1 MSTDVS
7 RVYQFLAK
15 QGDWASVADA
25 NGDGTVIK
33 SEFRTFMEENFEWDG
48 ETTED
53 GKNDLINNFW
63 KTIDTKQAGSL
74 KGTNL
79 KNKNALDSSELA
91 AMDKKIAY
99 YEVLNDFTADLSAP
113 SVVSDSAN
121 WKKSVT
127 DGLAALVEKYKGAEE
142 ELLAYLEEQSPKIE
156 AKATADYCAND
167 YLNKEMSTLVKDYG
181 YAYADDAT
189 LQGIIDSYIQNIPE
203 GEDAVDIQQTVV
215 NIIDAYLATAGLNED
230 ANYSLEDLAQFGYSP
245 NASSGLNDLQK
256 SVLKKTIETDLAGSE
271 LKEDYANNAD
281 LFNTAIE
288 TYISEL
294 KFTDFETVSSDV
306 LGSFK
311 SSEAYKSVEKNIQ
324 VQNILVSDDFKNAL
338 TANISDSIA
347 ERIVN
352 DGKYLNVMK
361 EIQAEALKK
370 AESGD
375 FDVNGALDTQ
385 TAINWLVEQVSARL
399 AEFYPNGFSDM
410 SLDELNVMYDKL
422 VESADKQAD
431 TDKQLEARRDAAIQY
446 CKALAEKSTK
456 FTEIVKNTFGDSYA
470 SEIGK
475 MLPSEIDAKIEEL
488 KAQALELGDANELTL
503 ADSSWGNIP
512 TSSVN
517 TLNLSKDSAVKF
529 IESKL
534 QELENNMPSR
544 LRGLRINDE
553 YIKAQ
558 NNLANIKTSINN
570 ILGGAYETA
579 INNITDL
586 ETLTSKMNQVNAL
599 FDGDDWAPSTASF
612 EDSVEAITLG
622 QGTTKTFSIKPSFN
636 DKDGNQKL
644 MTSDRITYKSSNTS
658 LATIDANGNVTIN
671 GSAVGTY
678 TVTLTVMVDG
688 VEVGKNTVTIECQ
701 EQMDLSSVNT
711 NFENKPLSEHLSSGK
726 TAICLSGFTTWGN
739 AKNNAKSAIT
749 NYVNKL
755 VDILKGAGYD
765 ASRLQKAATT
775 TINYYTACID
785 AVYDHGS
792 DSNYE
797 NYNNLEFSYL
807 DANGNTCNEDSRFSQ
822 KTRKREKDAGRNGAG
837 AENIDHNS
845 TGIRMNES
853 YAGTNTYEYYLNVG
867 VLLEKFQNFYNIL

>member
-1 MSTDVS
+1 
-7 RVYQFLAK
+7 
-15 QGDWASVADA
+15 
-25 NGDGTVIK
+25 
-33 SEFRTFMEENFEWDG
+33 MEDNFEWDG
-48 ETTED
+48 ED
-53 GKNDLINNFW
+53 ASAQNDLINNFW
-63 KTIDTKQAGSL
+63 KTIDTKQSGNL

-79 KNKNALDSSELA
+79 KNKNALDSSEMA

-127 DGLAALVEKYKGAEE
+127 AGLSALVEKYKGSEE
-142 ELLAYLEEQSPKIE
+142 ELLAYLEEQSPIIE

-167 YLNKEMSTLVKDYG
+167 YLNTEMSTLVKDYG

-361 EIQAEALKK
+361 EIQEEALKK
-370 AESGD
+370 AENGD

-456 FTEIVKNTFGDSYA
+456 FAEIVKNTFGDSYA

-534 QELENNMPSR
+534 QELENNMPRR
-544 LRGLRINDE
+544 LRGMRINPE
-553 YIKAQ
+553 YIEAQ

-579 INNITDL
+579 MNNITDL

-599 FDGDDWAPSTASF
+599 FDGDDWAPYP
-612 EDSVEAITLG
+612 SVEQTADFILAPGSTD
-622 QGTTKTFSIKPSFN
+622 TFNIKPSFT
-636 DKDGNQKL
+636 DKDGNQKII
-644 MTSDRITYKSSNTS
+644 TSDRITYKSSNTS
-658 LATIDANGNVTIN
+658 IATIDSTGKVTVT
-671 GSAVGTY
+671 GTTLGTY
-678 TVTLTVMVDG
+678 TVTLSVMVDG
-688 VEVGKNTVTIECQ
+688 VEVSKKTITLEVQNTEFDWTAMSDEKLSGTITLDGNIESRVNQSVDLTTLYNSNGCMILSEWNGDWGTCQSNAKKNLSTILDTIKTACRNSGYANTDALEIAYKQTLELYTKLVTGANGKAGNKSNAT
-701 EQMDLSSVNT
+701 LSVNYAG
-711 NFENKPLSEHLSSGK
+711 ENYTYFSKNWYREGTATGVEGAIDQGGKENASGIQWNYSSAGNDSDQLVVNVR
-726 TAICLSGFTTWGN
+726 CLMDIF
-739 AKNNAKSAIT
+739 
-749 NYVNKL
+749 NKF
-755 VDILKGAGYD
+755 Y
-765 ASRLQKAATT
+765 KAAL
-775 TINYYTACID
+775 A
-785 AVYDHGS
+785 
-792 DSNYE
+792 
-797 NYNNLEFSYL
+797 
-807 DANGNTCNEDSRFSQ
+807 
-822 KTRKREKDAGRNGAG
+822 
-837 AENIDHNS
+837 
-845 TGIRMNES
+845 
-853 YAGTNTYEYYLNVG
+853 
-867 VLLEKFQNFYNIL
+867 